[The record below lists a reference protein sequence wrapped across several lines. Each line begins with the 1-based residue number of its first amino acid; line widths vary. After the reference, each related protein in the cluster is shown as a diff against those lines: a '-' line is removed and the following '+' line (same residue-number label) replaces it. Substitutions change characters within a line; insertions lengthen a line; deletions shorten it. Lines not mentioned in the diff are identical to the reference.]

1 MRREQARVGD
11 RPIRMVEFVRSFHL
25 GGTEGQVVELL
36 RGLPR
41 QFDIRVAVTHD
52 AGPLLEQVWQ
62 LGHLP
67 TEFSFQG
74 SVKKPNTLVQ
84 VGRMARWLRQH
95 RAELVHAHD
104 FYTAL
109 LAVPAAKLVGAKVV
123 VGRLDLAHFHTPWQ
137 RQALVACTR
146 AADHVIANAE
156 AIRQMLMQ
164 EEGIREDRITLI
176 HNGLDLPRFDR
187 RMREP
192 LRAPLPDVGDA
203 PVLVHV
209 ANMAHPVKR
218 QEDLLHALAKVKA
231 LGRTLHT
238 FLVGDGIRREGLEEL
253 AANLELSD
261 RVHFLRHRT
270 DVPAVLARA
279 TLGVLCSSHEGLSNA
294 VMEGMAAGLPMVVT
308 RVGGNPDL
316 IADGERGLVV
326 PAFDSDAL
334 ARAFVTLLD
343 DPERGRAMGA
353 EARAF
358 VERELTLQKLCE
370 RHAALYRQV
379 VGAGVQAA
387 EPKRRPRAA
396 PGSAGLQPSV

>member
-1 MRREQARVGD
+1 MRREESRVGE

-67 TEFSFQG
+67 AEFSFQG

-84 VGRMARWLRQH
+84 IGRVSRWLKQH
-95 RAELVHAHD
+95 RIELVHAHD

-137 RQALVACTR
+137 RQALIACTR
-146 AADHVIANAE
+146 GADHVIANAE
-156 AIRQMLMQ
+156 AIRQMLIK
-164 EEGIREDRITLI
+164 EEGIAQERITLI

-187 RMREP
+187 RMAEP
-192 LRAPLPDVGDA
+192 LRSPLPDLGGA
-203 PVLVHV
+203 PLLVHV

-231 LGRTLHT
+231 QGRMLHAY
-238 FLVGDGIRREGLEEL
+238 LVGDGIRREGLEEL
-253 AANLELSD
+253 AAKLELED
-261 RVHFLRHRT
+261 RVHFLTHRT

-279 TLGVLCSSHEGLSNA
+279 TMGVLCSSHEGLSNA

-316 IADGERGLVV
+316 ITDGERGLVV

-343 DPERGRAMGA
+343 DPERGKAMGA
-353 EARAF
+353 RARAF
-358 VERELTLQKLCE
+358 VERELTLQKLCD
-370 RHAALYRQV
+370 RHASLYRKV
-379 VGAGVQAA
+379 LGEGARAPIATHRSVGTNT
-387 EPKRRPRAA
+387 E
-396 PGSAGLQPSV
+396 LQTSV